1 MSFSVR
7 LANLEDINRIKLLAD
22 KHRKELG
29 FIIRSALVE
38 SVNHNRLLIE
48 DYSGAFCHFR
58 KRKDNVTVIYEI
70 CVPMQFRNMG
80 IGKLFISNLKNPI
93 QLKCPVDNESNLFY
107 NKLGFVLIGKETGKK
122 RELNVWRLG

>member
-7 LANLEDINRIKLLAD
+7 LANLEDIDRIKLLAD

-29 FIIRSALVE
+29 FIIRSALVD
-38 SVNHNRLLIE
+38 SVNHNRLLVE
-48 DYSGAFCHFR
+48 DCSGAFCNFR

-70 CVPMQFRNMG
+70 CVPAEFRNMG
-80 IGKLFISNLKNPI
+80 IGKLFIANIEKPI

-107 NKLGFVLIGKETGKK
+107 NKLGFVLIRKETGKK